1 MDESFSAMDYKLK
14 EDIIRYIRNDTT
26 LKEKTIIMISHDTD
40 YENLNVFDYQINIEN
55 CEIKKLK

>member
-40 YENLNVFDYQINIEN
+40 YGDLNVFDYQINIES